1 MLATYRLRAA
11 TLDTKTVLLSGL
23 TTGHLVNDFYT
34 MVLPPLIPALVP
46 VFGLSYFQIGLL
58 SFCFYILSGI
68 LQPTVGYWSDKHA
81 IRKKVILAGFVI
93 NAMGVLAIGL
103 SPTYGLVLAASLLCG
118 LGAATFHPQSTHFL
132 TRTFP
137 HTKGRAMGIHGWGG
151 SIGNFLAPLVVTV
164 LVSAVGWRMGMMVL
178 VLPGMAVALL
188 LWRLL
193 DEPQEV
199 QVNSFGTGLSRD
211 LLLVAL
217 TFALLSMVLR
227 GFLTFLPTLL
237 VEQGSDLAEA
247 GFFTSLML
255 VVGLVAQPLGG
266 MFYDRIGGRALFFLC
281 AMATGLGLWAF
292 THASGAML
300 VVWTMFIG
308 FFVAALFPVSLA
320 MGSDVAKG
328 SQVGLSVGV
337 VFGVS
342 STLSAFTPAL
352 MGYIADLVGLAR
364 SFSMLIV
371 LAFMGAVLAL
381 ALPKTR
387 R

>member
-137 HTKGRAMGIHGWGG
+137 HTKGRAMGIHG
-151 SIGNFLAPLVVTV
+151 
-164 LVSAVGWRMGMMVL
+164 
-178 VLPGMAVALL
+178 
-188 LWRLL
+188 
-193 DEPQEV
+193 
-199 QVNSFGTGLSRD
+199 
-211 LLLVAL
+211 
-217 TFALLSMVLR
+217 
-227 GFLTFLPTLL
+227 
-237 VEQGSDLAEA
+237 
-247 GFFTSLML
+247 
-255 VVGLVAQPLGG
+255 
-266 MFYDRIGGRALFFLC
+266 
-281 AMATGLGLWAF
+281 
-292 THASGAML
+292 
-300 VVWTMFIG
+300 
-308 FFVAALFPVSLA
+308 
-320 MGSDVAKG
+320 
-328 SQVGLSVGV
+328 
-337 VFGVS
+337 
-342 STLSAFTPAL
+342 
-352 MGYIADLVGLAR
+352 
-364 SFSMLIV
+364 
-371 LAFMGAVLAL
+371 
-381 ALPKTR
+381 
-387 R
+387 